1 MVLKIID
8 NKAVDLTDIEWQMF
22 QDLCASYDSPPA
34 QRGKDLFVDLFEVDG
49 EGNILFLKPP
59 KRQTSFEIMF
69 FVMSVLQAQQL
80 RRAQA
85 RIDMLCDKVE
95 AKLDELNKTHK
106 SKK

>member
-1 MVLKIID
+1 MPLKIID
-8 NKAVDLTDIEWQMF
+8 NKAVDLTDIEWQMY
-22 QDLCASYDSPPA
+22 QDLCASYDSPPS

-69 FVMSVLQAQQL
+69 FVMSILQAQQL
-80 RRAQA
+80 RRAQN
-85 RIDMLCDKVE
+85 RVDELCAKVE
-95 AKLDELNKTHK
+95 AKLSEISKTSK